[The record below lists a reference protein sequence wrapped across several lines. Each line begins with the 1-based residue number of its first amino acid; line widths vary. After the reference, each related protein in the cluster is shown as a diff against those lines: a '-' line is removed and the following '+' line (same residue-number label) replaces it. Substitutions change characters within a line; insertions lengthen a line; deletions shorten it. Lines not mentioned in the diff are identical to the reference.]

1 MRMTHPSIANVCIF
15 RLEVRVL
22 EYDQL
27 LEPRVHDPVD
37 HGEEH
42 EQDKAEEG
50 QGDSADKASLAHGE
64 KTPSNLLH

>member
-1 MRMTHPSIANVCIF
+1 MRITYPSIPNVCIF

-27 LEPRVHDPVD
+27 LEPRIQDPVD

-50 QGDSADKASLAHGE
+50 QGDSTYKAALAHDE
-64 KTPSNLLH
+64 KICS